1 MKIMIIPV
9 NGHLI
14 VKPKENKTFL
24 PTEKGTFQEI
34 GEVVAIAEDLKN
46 LFQGFDKKGEDAVKI
61 GVDVYFDSWLSAKYP
76 TGEGDEEFYLVPWKD
91 VRAIKRKEKNETDEI
106 SK

>member
-1 MKIMIIPV
+1 MIIPV

-14 VKPKENKTFL
+14 VKPKTNKTFL

-34 GEVVAIAEDLKN
+34 GIVEAIPQVMTGSYMGVISYRNE
-46 LFQGFDKKGEDAVKI
+46 FDVNI
-61 GVDVYFDSWLSAKYP
+61 GDEVYFDSWLSAKYP

-91 VRAIKRKEKNETDEI
+91 VRAIKKHETNKIPE
-106 SK
+106 

>member
-14 VKPKENKTFL
+14 VKPKANKTFL

-34 GEVVAIAEDLKN
+34 GEVVLVAN
-46 LFQGFDKKGEDAVKI
+46 LVSEVNTFGEMPEI
-61 GVDVYFDSWLSAKYP
+61 GDEVYFDSWLSAKYP

-91 VRAIKRKEKNETDEI
+91 VRAIKRKE
-106 SK
+106 